1 MMLPSVV
8 SVQFPCV
15 GQCHAINPWWAL
27 ELLAVVL
34 PTMVRGHGQFLY
46 AFDLNGREYGMYMC
60 LSIFLQTSPNHHQES
75 KTLTD
80 KRD

>member
-1 MMLPSVV
+1 MMLPCVV

-46 AFDLNGREYGMYMC
+46 AFRLKWKRVWHVHVFVN
-60 LSIFLQTSPNHHQES
+60 I
-75 KTLTD
+75 LTN
-80 KRD
+80 KPKPSSRK